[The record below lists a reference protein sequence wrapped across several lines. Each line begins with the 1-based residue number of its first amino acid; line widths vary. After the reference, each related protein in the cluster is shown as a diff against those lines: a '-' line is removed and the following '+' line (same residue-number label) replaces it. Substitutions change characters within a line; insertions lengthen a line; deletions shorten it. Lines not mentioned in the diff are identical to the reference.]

1 LPRHPQAPRFISQA
15 LPEDAPGLRVVS
27 QVHQPQS
34 YDGPFFRPDNRRA
47 YPASHSH
54 CIAPNPADTIMDI
67 EDFYNWEKMS
77 ISNIISLMVKWFDVE
92 SVKMEVNTANV
103 ESGVWWII
111 EFEKGNKKYFVTGQ
125 RTDIVRRRLIEQ
137 LDRLDIRKDYLNQQ
151 TP

>member
-1 LPRHPQAPRFISQA
+1 
-15 LPEDAPGLRVVS
+15 
-27 QVHQPQS
+27 
-34 YDGPFFRPDNRRA
+34 
-47 YPASHSH
+47 
-54 CIAPNPADTIMDI
+54 MDI

-92 SVKMEVNTANV
+92 SVKMEVNKSNV
-103 ESGVWWII
+103 ESGVWWTI
-111 EFEKGNKKYFVTGQ
+111 EFEKGCKKYFVNGQ